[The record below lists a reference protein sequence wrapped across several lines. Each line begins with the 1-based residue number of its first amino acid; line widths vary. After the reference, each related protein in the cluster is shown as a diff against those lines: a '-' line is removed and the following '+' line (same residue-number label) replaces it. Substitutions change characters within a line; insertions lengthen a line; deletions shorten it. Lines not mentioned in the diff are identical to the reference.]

1 AREQLK
7 SGPHSATVTPLR
19 SSPATPVW
27 SHQQP
32 FAAELLS
39 TQILSGRDFKGP
51 GFRMYATP
59 GKRVRHLEFSLDGS
73 GLNYEPGDALGI
85 RHRNPPALVDAVLQ
99 TLQLNGDA
107 AVTVG
112 EETLALSAWLAT
124 RRELT

>member
-1 AREQLK
+1 
-7 SGPHSATVTPLR
+7 
-19 SSPATPVW
+19 
-27 SHQQP
+27 
-32 FAAELLS
+32 
-39 TQILSGRDFKGP
+39 
-51 GFRMYATP
+51 M
-59 GKRVRHLEFSLDGS
+59 RHLEFSLDGS

-124 RRELT
+124 RRELTKLSRPLLAAHAERAGAQELQALLAPTQTAAWRRCSPIIR